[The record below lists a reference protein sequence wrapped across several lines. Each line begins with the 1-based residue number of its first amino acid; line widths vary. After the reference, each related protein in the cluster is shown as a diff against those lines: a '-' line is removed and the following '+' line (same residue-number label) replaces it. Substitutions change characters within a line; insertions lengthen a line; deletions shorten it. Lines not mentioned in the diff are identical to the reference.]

1 MINLLRKNIGT
12 IAAAFGFIL
21 LCVLTFGDI
30 GDVLTEAYWINVKNN
45 LTSIGFLSVSL
56 TMIQVSI
63 KQGIGEQALQKGLN
77 TENTSNKYKEHRII
91 INRNNERMIY
101 MPYFLQIYN
110 ERHTKLR
117 KREFL
122 VDNNFSSEEALYN
135 NKKKSLIK
143 KYENIHVYMT
153 TSRIKWATT
162 DILYNKYGQIIT
174 LAEHRTKRAIKGTV
188 KGLVFMIG
196 ATLLTRG
203 LFFEESDI
211 PLGAKFVK
219 LLSYVVMIM
228 ATSIFTVLREYEK
241 GAFGVPN
248 ELEEINEIWREFE
261 SWKVPK
267 WVADEIIELN
277 LQKEVKDEQIKEIA
291 ERSNSRTD
299 IQTEQKESEMA
310 KNIGTD
316 NVLDITNN

>member
-1 MINLLRKNIGT
+1 MITLLRKNIGT

-21 LCVLTFGDI
+21 LCILTFGDI

-77 TENTSNKYKEHRII
+77 TDNTSNKYKEHRAI

-122 VDNNFSSEEALYN
+122 VDNNLSSEELLYN
-135 NKKKSLIK
+135 TKKNSLIK
-143 KYENIHVYMT
+143 KYEDIHVCIT

-174 LAEHRTKRAIKGTV
+174 LSEHRTKRAIKGTL
-188 KGLVFMIG
+188 KGFIFMIG

-203 LFFEESDI
+203 LFFEQSDI
-211 PLGAKFVK
+211 PLWAKFVK
-219 LLSYVVMIM
+219 LLSYVIMIM
-228 ATSIFTVLREYEK
+228 ATSIFSVLREYEK

-261 SWKVPK
+261 GWKVPK
-267 WVADEIIELN
+267 WVIDEVTELN
-277 LQKEVKDEQIKEIA
+277 LQKEVKDEQNKETT

-299 IQTEQKESEMA
+299 ISVKQEES
-310 KNIGTD
+310 
-316 NVLDITNN
+316 